1 MKRIDELH
9 KFSDGTLD
17 DVRIALNDRLKGI
30 RMEYLPQTLWSQR
43 DKVNARAMIRAIDK
57 RLKTRRIMRSLE
69 RFIGQSSSDP
79 HGFEGNLK
87 KVVKLKYLFQDFR
100 YSDTAHLSRSDEV
113 LKLKNFKKDAT
124 LKLSKSSNQKWYE
137 HVGPKVA
144 SPQDGKVSRWQRGC
158 AWLMISK
165 CSRSQ
170 GELPAKE
177 QPLPPSDSPTTE
189 SPGYVTESDPEE
201 DPEEYE
207 DDETED
213 GPVDYP
219 MDGGDEEI

>member
-1 MKRIDELH
+1 MVL
-9 KFSDGTLD
+9 SDD

-30 RMEYLPQTLWSQR
+30 RMEYLPQTFWSQR
-43 DKVNARAMIRAIDK
+43 DKVNARAMIQAIDK
-57 RLKTRRIMRSLE
+57 QLKTRRILQSLE
-69 RFIGQSSSDP
+69 RFVGGRQSDP

-87 KVVKLKYLFQDFR
+87 KVVKIPVSSYFR
-100 YSDTAHLSRSDEV
+100 YSDTARLSRSDEV

-124 LKLSKSSNQKWYE
+124 LKLSKSSNQEWYE
-137 HVGPKVA
+137 HVGPEVA
-144 SPQDGKVSRWQRGC
+144 SPQDDKVSRWQR
-158 AWLMISK
+158 
-165 CSRSQ
+165 